1 MIALSYRKG
10 YAAGHTR
17 PPGGLKY
24 RGEVQ
29 GDWVMLTKRILLA
42 GAAAIGLGLGAS
54 QARAAE
60 EVEIIHWWTS
70 GGEAA
75 ALQVLRRIREGG
87 RRLEGC
93 GHRRRRRR
101 PGPYRVAGPHGRGR
115 SADRHADAGPDDPR
129 LGRAGCARRSD
140 PVAEKEGWDKVI
152 PPALQAF
159 DKYDGH

>member
-17 PPGGLKY
+17 PPGGPKY
-24 RGEVQ
+24 RGKVQ

-75 ALQVLRRIREGG
+75 AAGAAPEPEKEGVA
-87 RRLEGC
+87 RKDAP
-93 GHRRRRRR
+93 RRRWWR
-101 PGPYRVAGPHGRGR
+101 PGPHRAAGLHGRRR
-115 SADRHADAGPDDPR
+115 STDRHA
-129 LGRAGCARRSD
+129 CWVS
-140 PVAEKEGWDKVI
+140 
-152 PPALQAF
+152 
-159 DKYDGH
+159 